1 VRTLVDRF
9 RWPVIDGI
17 VWANAFLRYRNA
29 VCDGGFRASTFS
41 EDARD
46 QDASLGSD
54 VSRAW
59 RSYGDVV
66 NTYSEHHHTARR
78 ETETGDRRCTVH
90 CHCPCPATADC
101 RRLRTAPNP
110 TDVTVCCSP
119 MSPCPMVNCG
129 LLYFAEEGASGPGG
143 QLAAGQ
149 QCSSHSAAQ
158 LTVHCSLTRSPQFTA
173 RAPHGIGAT
182 IGAITAR
189 CSLPLSPSPAC
200 LLCRLAFSPPTR
212 EAPHQ

>member
-78 ETETGDRRCTVH
+78 ETETGDALCTTTAPAPPLPTVADCGLPPTQLTRQCAVLPCHHAPWSTVVCCTLLRKAQVVLVASWLLASNAHHTALHSSLFTVH
-90 CHCPCPATADC
+90 SHVHHSSQLA
-101 RRLRTAPNP
+101 LRTQL
-110 TDVTVCCSP
+110 
-119 MSPCPMVNCG
+119 G
-129 LLYFAEEGASGPGG
+129 KQLG
-143 QLAAGQ
+143 Q
-149 QCSSHSAAQ
+149 
-158 LTVHCSLTRSPQFTA
+158 
-173 RAPHGIGAT
+173 
-182 IGAITAR
+182 
-189 CSLPLSPSPAC
+189 
-200 LLCRLAFSPPTR
+200 
-212 EAPHQ
+212 